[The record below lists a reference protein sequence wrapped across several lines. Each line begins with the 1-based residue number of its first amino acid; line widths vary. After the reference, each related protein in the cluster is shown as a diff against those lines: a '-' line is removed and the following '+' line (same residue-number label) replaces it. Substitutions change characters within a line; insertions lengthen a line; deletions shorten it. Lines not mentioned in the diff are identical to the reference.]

1 MKRNEFFEVNCAIN
15 KNERLCLQLPYR
27 VHADFERTITSG
39 DDRLMARLVEL
50 FAEYSALDAVK
61 RQTFQTLIVQK
72 ADSLYTLDDLLTC
85 LRAVR
90 LCDILN
96 GSK

>member
-15 KNERLCLQLPYR
+15 KNERLYLQLPYS

-50 FAEYSALDAVK
+50 FMSYSNLDTVG
-61 RQTFQTLIVQK
+61 RQTFQALIIQR
-72 ADSLYTLDDLLTC
+72 ADSLYTLNDLLVC
-85 LRAVR
+85 LKAVKVCVK
-90 LCDILN
+90 LD
-96 GSK
+96 K

>member
-50 FAEYSALDAVK
+50 FAEYSALDAIK
-61 RQTFQTLIVQK
+61 RQTFQALIVQK
-72 ADSLYTLDDLLTC
+72 ADSLYTLDDLLFY
-85 LRAVR
+85 LKAVKVCKK
-90 LCDILN
+90 LD
-96 GSK
+96 K

>member
-1 MKRNEFFEVNCAIN
+1 MNANKFFEVNCAIN

-50 FAEYSALDAVK
+50 FAEYSALDAIK
-61 RQTFQTLIVQK
+61 RQTFQALIVQK
-72 ADSLYTLDDLLTC
+72 ADSIYTLNDLLVC
-85 LRAVR
+85 LKAVKVCVK
-90 LCDILN
+90 LD
-96 GSK
+96 K